1 MIGSGDSPEENS
13 AYLEMSRATD
23 HFGQVVGVEH
33 TDVAAG
39 VRAMAHEGNDATL
52 ADERGRRG
60 DACVDFVE
68 LLRGA
73 VPFRK
78 PGSQAMRRR
87 LDALTFM
94 CTMTDD
100 LLPTRGD
107 AAIEQRKTQADS
119 AGINIIAARNLADPN
134 AEGLRANRVSRL
146 PGTAQW
152 GNGEIE
158 HLGSPGSS
166 APSRALRDNGHLRVY
181 LNWPSL
187 PAVAR
192 MRVISRPS
200 AMRVS
205 TLSAT

>member
-39 VRAMAHEGNDATL
+39 VRAMAHEGNEGNDATL

-60 DACVDFVE
+60 GARVDFVE

-73 VPFRK
+73 VPFGEPR
-78 PGSQAMRRR
+78 SQAMGRR

-119 AGINIIAARNLADPN
+119 AGINIIAARNLADPV

-158 HLGSPGSS
+158 HLESP
-166 APSRALRDNGHLRVY
+166 
-181 LNWPSL
+181 
-187 PAVAR
+187 
-192 MRVISRPS
+192 
-200 AMRVS
+200 
-205 TLSAT
+205 